1 MIDLN
6 GYTRE
11 AIQKAMLDRVPRTL
25 DTREGSVIQT
35 ALGPAAWYLEGL
47 YMLLGQVQQL
57 SLIHI

>member
-35 ALGPAAWYLEGL
+35 APVSYTHLTLPTIA
-47 YMLLGQVQQL
+47 
-57 SLIHI
+57 

>member
-35 ALGPAAWYLEGL
+35 ALGPARSEAH
-47 YMLLGQVQQL
+47 V
-57 SLIHI
+57 

>member
-35 ALGPAAWYLEGL
+35 ALGPARIQPERFWSACFP
-47 YMLLGQVQQL
+47 
-57 SLIHI
+57 